1 MRSPALILLA
11 PGAIAHMENTEMR
24 FPRFPHLR
32 TVKFAPVAVFSL
44 FFVTN
49 LTGFFF
55 SPALAPIVEAKQQ
68 SEMIPFDIPQSGD
81 CDLDMIIFHA
91 GEHAGVDPRLIHAVI
106 RQESK
111 YDADATSAVGARG
124 LMQLMPDTG
133 KRFHCTDLKD
143 KQCNVEAGT
152 KYLAWLLKRFNGDV
166 SLTLAAYNAGEGS
179 VDKYKGIPPYPE
191 TENYVK
197 KIVANYGKTY
207 HPIVTPE
214 QAMVTFH
221 LTNTQSNQPIST
233 E

>member
-1 MRSPALILLA
+1 M
-11 PGAIAHMENTEMR
+11 T
-24 FPRFPHLR
+24 FPHLPHLR
-32 TVKFAPVAVFSL
+32 TVKFAPVAVFFL

-49 LTGFFF
+49 LTGFVF
-55 SPALAPIVEAKQQ
+55 SPALAPTVEAWQ
-68 SEMIPFDIPQSGD
+68 SESEFIPSDIPRSGD
-81 CDLDMIIFHA
+81 CDLDLIIFHA
-91 GEHAGVDPRLIHAVI
+91 GERTGVDPRLIHAVI

-111 YDADATSAVGARG
+111 YDPHAASTVGAKG

-133 KRFHCTDLKD
+133 KRFHCADLTDE
-143 KQCNVEAGT
+143 QCNVEAGT

-191 TENYVK
+191 TETYVK

-207 HPIVTPE
+207 HPIVSPE
-214 QAMVTFH
+214 EAMVTFH
-221 LTNTQSNQPIST
+221 LIRGESSASS